1 MKVLQFTGVNVL
13 HVVVGNYS
21 RRMLVRDLIQEM
33 GRVPQTE
40 IRTQERTSLIV
51 KPTKQTGHKT

>member
-33 GRVPQTE
+33 GRVPQ
-40 IRTQERTSLIV
+40 IQITS
-51 KPTKQTGHKT
+51 